1 MKKIVVLLM
10 AGMMLAGLTPCLAEE
25 NQAEDTNAMVKTVS
39 TDGVTMDY
47 VVFGSGEKIFV
58 ILPGLS
64 IHSVMGSAEAIAAAY
79 QSFAEEYTV
88 YVFDRAKDLKEGYT
102 VRDMA
107 EDTAKAMEALHIEG
121 ADVFGASQGGMM
133 AQYLAIDHPALV
145 HKLILGSTLSKPND
159 TFLNVVDT
167 WISLAEARDEDGLLA
182 CFADQIYG
190 KATLEAYRDYL
201 ITSNRGITEEEYQRF
216 IILATAC
223 KTFDCY
229 DALSSIQCPVLVLGS
244 EGDQVVTAEGSL
256 EIAEKLN
263 CPLYLYDAQYGHGVY
278 DEAPDYKQR
287 CLDFLQNG
295 EK

>member
-1 MKKIVVLLM
+1 MKKILALLLTGLVV
-10 AGMMLAGLTPCLAEE
+10 AGLTPCLAEE
-25 NQAEDTNAMVKTVS
+25 NQTEGTKVMVKTVS
-39 TDGVTMDY
+39 TSDVTMDY
-47 VVFGSGEKIFV
+47 VVFGSGERAFV

-88 YVFDRAKDLKEGYT
+88 YVFDRAKNLKEGYT

-107 EDTAKAMEALHIEG
+107 EDTAKAMEALHIED

-133 AQYLAIDHPALV
+133 AQYLAIDHPALA

-159 TFLNVVDT
+159 TFLQVVDT
-167 WISLAEARDEDGLLA
+167 WISLAEARDEEGLLA
-182 CFADQIYG
+182 SFADEIYG

-201 ITSNRGITEEEYQRF
+201 ITSNLGISEEEYQRF
-216 IILATAC
+216 IILASAC

-244 EGDQVVTAEGSL
+244 EGDQVVTAEGSR
-256 EIAEKLN
+256 EIAEALN
-263 CPLYLYDAQYGHGVY
+263 CTLYLYDAQYGHGVY

-287 CLDFLQNG
+287 CLDFL
-295 EK
+295 KK

>member
-216 IILATAC
+216 IILANAC

>member
-1 MKKIVVLLM
+1 MKRMLALLL
-10 AGMMLAGLTPCLAEE
+10 AGLMLAGLTPCLAEE
-25 NQAEDTNAMVKTVS
+25 NQTEGTNAMVKTVS
-39 TDGVTMDY
+39 TSDVTMDY
-47 VVFGSGEKIFV
+47 VVFGSGEKVFV

-88 YVFDRAKDLKEGYT
+88 YVFDRAKNLKEGYT

-145 HKLILGSTLSKPND
+145 HKLILGSTLAKPND
-159 TFLNVVDT
+159 TFLQVVDT
-167 WISLAEARDEDGLLA
+167 WISLAEARDEEGLLA
-182 CFADQIYG
+182 SFVDEIYG
-190 KATLEAYRDYL
+190 KAALEAYRDYL

-216 IILATAC
+216 IILASAC

-229 DALSSIQCPVLVLGS
+229 DALSSIRCPVLVLGS
-244 EGDQVVTAEGSL
+244 EGDQVVTAEGSR
-256 EIAEKLN
+256 EIAQALN
-263 CPLYLYDAQYGHGVY
+263 CTLYLYDAQYGHGVY
-278 DEAPDYKQR
+278 DEAPDYKQQ
-287 CLDFLQNG
+287 CLDFLQSD
-295 EK
+295 EQ